1 MFRGAGI
8 MQRQMTDTLQIG
20 TASGDT
26 WASPAIETWTYDI
39 VNTVR
44 GFVRAKQSEEVPVA
58 EGASTTIMTAGSNA
72 TITDAT
78 IYLPTG
84 TTITGMQRLKLTHRD
99 RVALGTAEIY
109 AVVGAPQ
116 ELRAALV
123 LNALRIV
130 GESAT

>member
-1 MFRGAGI
+1 

-26 WASPAIETWTYDI
+26 WASPAVETWTYDI

-44 GFVRAKQSEEVPVA
+44 GFVKAKQSEEVPVT
-58 EGASTTIMTAGSNA
+58 EGGAAGSRA
-72 TITDAT
+72 AITDAT
-78 IYLPTG
+78 IYLPMG
-84 TTITGMQRLKLTHRD
+84 TTITGAQRVKLTHRD
-99 RVALGTAEIY
+99 RAALGTAEIY

-123 LNALRIV
+123 LNARRVV